1 LVGAHYSL
9 FAIQK
14 RRLQIN
20 ANLQCAITA
29 GAQRNCDRMISN
41 EDYSITISVGVSVER
56 HIYSHISEF
65 RAMFSMEKSCILFR
79 LPEDSSENGLYF

>member
-20 ANLQCAITA
+20 ANLQCAIIA

-56 HIYSHISEF
+56 HTQHAFNLGWSLALT
-65 RAMFSMEKSCILFR
+65 RQKAW
-79 LPEDSSENGLYF
+79 P